1 MLQISITMCL
11 PKTKDELEVAWVS
24 LLPLKNIFRS
34 LITSQVCVNPA
45 LFDKAICCAA
55 FVSLKLVT
63 YTGLKADFTW
73 QKLLCFCGQQL
84 KILF

>member
-24 LLPLKNIFRS
+24 LLPLKNTFRS

-63 YTGLKADFTW
+63 YT
-73 QKLLCFCGQQL
+73 
-84 KILF
+84 